1 MADDPCARIK
11 GPAHKYCEKG
21 QGGGEDGGG
30 TDPDDL
36 TPEMPGSMDPLG
48 SAADWLSDQAAA
60 LYRLMDKSMMAAA
73 DPLDGI
79 SGGALAKVYNPVAG
93 IAVLIGAVVLVGG
106 LIFWIARPSGP
117 AFKKAGSAGG
127 RFFALLFLVT
137 VIPMAVGLIAFAFG
151 QFSALLYADLA
162 DHPFKGMEK
171 SLLGSN
177 GNPYGRLA
185 QAFVVLLAVGP
196 LWLLCVISPVAVLAA
211 VVFLPL
217 SAALG
222 VSKGWMRSRSGKT
235 LLHLVAA
242 VFLAR
247 VPISI
252 VLMFRRVLPKSAL
265 TDLLLTASTTLVCL
279 YILLS
284 LPEMAKNVAAAV
296 TRAPKLKTRSEGR
309 TAVTKLP
316 ADAERQ
322 AHAKRLARAQALRG
336 KRRPTRQATGVHDPA
351 RRRPYPGSGQGVRA
365 ALKAPAHP
373 AQASQPEPAASRTV
387 RKSPQRQERI
397 GHVRVPDLPARP
409 AVRDRD
415 AQAPPFP
422 Y

>member
-1 MADDPCARIK
+1 MADDPCERIK

-21 QGGGEDGGG
+21 QGGENGGG
-30 TDPDDL
+30 SDPDAL

-48 SAADWLSDQAAA
+48 AAADWMSDQAAA

-73 DPLDGI
+73 DPLGGLKD
-79 SGGALAKVYNPVAG
+79 GALAKVYNPVAG
-93 IAVLIGAVVLVGG
+93 IAVLIGAIVLVGG
-106 LIFWIARPSGP
+106 LILWITRPSGP
-117 AFKKAGSAGG
+117 AFKKAGSAGA

-137 VIPMAVGLIAFAFG
+137 VIPMAVGLLAFAFG
-151 QFSALLYADLA
+151 QFSALIYADLA

-171 SLLGSN
+171 SLLDSS

-196 LWLLCVISPVAVLAA
+196 LWLLCVISPLAVLAA

-222 VSKGWMRSRSGKT
+222 VGKGWLQSRSGKA

-265 TDLLLTASTTLVCL
+265 TDLLLTASTTIVCL

-284 LPEMAKNVAAAV
+284 LPEMAKHVAAAV
-296 TRAPKLKTRSEGR
+296 TRAPKLKTQSEGR

-322 AHAKRLARAQALRG
+322 AHAKRLARAQTLRG
-336 KRRPTRQATGVHDPA
+336 NKRKAPGQVAGVHEA
-351 RRRPYPGSGQGVRA
+351 GRRRYPGSGKGVRA

-373 AQASQPEPAASRTV
+373 AQTPQPAASGTA

-397 GHVRVPDLPARP
+397 AHARGPDVSARP

>member
-1 MADDPCARIK
+1 MADDPCDRIK

-21 QGGGEDGGG
+21 QGGGEGG
-30 TDPDDL
+30 DADDL

-48 SAADWLSDQAAA
+48 AAADWLSDQASA

-127 RFFALLFLVT
+127 RFFGLLFLVT
-137 VIPMAVGLIAFAFG
+137 VIPMAVALIAFALG
-151 QFSALLYADLA
+151 QFSALVYADLA
-162 DHPFKGMEK
+162 ERPFKGMEE
-171 SLLGSN
+171 SLLGSS

-185 QAFVVLLAVGP
+185 QAFVVLLSVGP
-196 LWLLCVISPVAVLAA
+196 LWLLCVIAPIAVLAA

-222 VSKGWMRSRSGKT
+222 VGKGWMKSRSGKG
-235 LLHLVAA
+235 LLHLLAA

-247 VPISI
+247 VPVAI
-252 VLMFRRVLPKSAL
+252 VLMFRKVLPKSAL
-265 TDLLLTASTTLVCL
+265 TDLLLTAGTAVVCL
-279 YILLS
+279 YILMS
-284 LPEMAKNVAAAV
+284 LPAMAQSVAAAV
-296 TRAPKLKTRSEGR
+296 TRAPRLRTQSEGR

-316 ADAERQ
+316 VDAERR
-322 AHAKRLARAQALRG
+322 AHAKRLANAQAAPG
-336 KRRPTRQATGVHDPA
+336 KRKTPRPAAGAHEPG
-351 RRRPYPGSGQGVRA
+351 RRPYPGSGQGVRA
-365 ALKAPAHP
+365 ALKAPGGTTQP
-373 AQASQPEPAASRTV
+373 AQPAETGAV
-387 RKSPQRQERI
+387 RKPPPRQERI
-397 GHVRVPDLPARP
+397 RHVRVPDVPARP
-409 AVRDRD
+409 PVRDRD
-415 AQAPPFP
+415 AQDSPLP

>member
-1 MADDPCARIK
+1 MADDPCERIK

-21 QGGGEDGGG
+21 QGGGEDGSES
-30 TDPDDL
+30 DPDAL

-48 SAADWLSDQAAA
+48 AAADWLSDQAAA

-73 DPLDGI
+73 DPLGGLKD
-79 SGGALAKVYNPVAG
+79 GALAKVYNPVAG
-93 IAVLIGAVVLVGG
+93 IAVLIGAIVLVGG

-117 AFKKAGSAGG
+117 AFKKAGSAGA

-137 VIPMAVGLIAFAFG
+137 VIPMAVGLLAFAFG
-151 QFSALLYADLA
+151 QFSALIYADLA

-171 SLLGSN
+171 SLLGAN

-196 LWLLCVISPVAVLAA
+196 LWLLCVISPLAVLAA

-222 VSKGWMRSRSGKT
+222 VGKGWLQSRSGKT

-252 VLMFRRVLPKSAL
+252 VLMFRRVLPNSAL
-265 TDLLLTASTTLVCL
+265 TDLLLTASTTIVCL

-284 LPEMAKNVAAAV
+284 LPEMAKHVAAAV
-296 TRAPKLKTRSEGR
+296 TRAPKLKTQSEGR

-322 AHAKRLARAQALRG
+322 AHAKRLARAQTLRG
-336 KRRPTRQATGVHDPA
+336 QKRKAPGQAAGVHEA
-351 RRRPYPGSGQGVRA
+351 GRRRYPGHGKGVRA
-365 ALKAPAHP
+365 ALKTPAHP
-373 AQASQPEPAASRTV
+373 AQTPQAAASGTA

-397 GHVRVPDLPARP
+397 GHVRVPDVSARP

>member
-1 MADDPCARIK
+1 MADDPCDRIK

-21 QGGGEDGGG
+21 QDGGG
-30 TDPDDL
+30 GDGAGPDDL

-73 DPLDGI
+73 DPLGGI

-127 RFFALLFLVT
+127 RFFGLLFLVT

-151 QFSALLYADLA
+151 QFSTLMYADLA

-171 SLLGSN
+171 SLLGSS
-177 GNPYGRLA
+177 GSPYGRLA
-185 QAFVVLLAVGP
+185 QAFVVLLSVGP

-222 VSKGWMRSRSGKT
+222 VGKGWMRSRSGKT

-296 TRAPKLKTRSEGR
+296 TRAPKLKTQSEGR

-322 AHAKRLARAQALRG
+322 AHAKRLARAQAVRG
-336 KRRPTRQATGVHDPA
+336 SKRKAPGPATGVHDPA
-351 RRRPYPGSGQGVRA
+351 RRRPYPGSGKGVRA
-365 ALKAPAHP
+365 ALQAPAHA
-373 AQASQPEPAASRTV
+373 AQTSQPAETRTA

-397 GHVRVPDLPARP
+397 GHVRVPDVPARS